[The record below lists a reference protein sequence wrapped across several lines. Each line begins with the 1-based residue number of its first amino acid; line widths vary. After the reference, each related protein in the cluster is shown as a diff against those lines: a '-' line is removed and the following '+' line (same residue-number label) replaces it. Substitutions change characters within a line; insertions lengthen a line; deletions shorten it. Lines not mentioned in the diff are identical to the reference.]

1 MTECSKSA
9 AVSSLIC
16 DTAMLLIATPIRVF
30 EKCQKM
36 YHQRQN
42 IKELSLRID
51 WNELVRSTSV
61 KIIMVATKLFDL
73 YIVIWKC

>member
-1 MTECSKSA
+1 
-9 AVSSLIC
+9 
-16 DTAMLLIATPIRVF
+16 MLLIATPICVF

-73 YIVIWKC
+73 LYIAIRKC

>member
-1 MTECSKSA
+1 
-9 AVSSLIC
+9 
-16 DTAMLLIATPIRVF
+16 
-30 EKCQKM
+30 M
-36 YHQRQN
+36 YHKRQN

-73 YIVIWKC
+73 LYIAIWKC